1 MMEEQKFKDQLREGF
16 LELRNHQQNKAAAS
30 SSGAGSTG
38 MHRPS
43 SQNNMYGSGGMG
55 PAGQSGPP
63 TGVVAPNPQHQQH
76 MVPRNR
82 GQNEAPRPLSMHGTT
97 SSGMWSSQ

>member
-55 PAGQSGPP
+55 PAVCMERHRQVCGLVS
-63 TGVVAPNPQHQQH
+63 
-76 MVPRNR
+76 R
-82 GQNEAPRPLSMHGTT
+82 S
-97 SSGMWSSQ
+97 